1 MRGGLPPQSEPERQ
15 HERVV
20 PLPVLVIALAKS
32 DLTKPEP
39 PVEGNGRGVVAAHL
53 EEEALCSTALGGV
66 REGRDE
72 PAGNTMAAVSLMHA
86 EREKLCLIG
95 SEPPEDEADRL
106 RRGRDARQK
115 RGRTRLSQQL
125 PEARFIPGLGKEQG
139 VQLGKLPGVPL
150 RRLLEQRVG
159 VTERRNHG
167 QLWRRTGSAGGFTS
181 GGLR

>member
-1 MRGGLPPQSEPERQ
+1 GGLPPQSEPERQ

-39 PVEGNGRGVVAAHL
+39 PVEGHGRGVVAAHL

-72 PAGNTMAAVSLMHA
+72 PAGNTMAAVSLMPA

-106 RRGRDARQK
+106 RRGGGARPK
-115 RGRTRLSQQL
+115 NGRTRVVPHWPGAPL
-125 PEARFIPGLGKEQG
+125 PPAPG
-139 VQLGKLPGVPL
+139 
-150 RRLLEQRVG
+150 
-159 VTERRNHG
+159 H
-167 QLWRRTGSAGGFTS
+167 
-181 GGLR
+181 